1 MAFSMMTLK
10 GKELLLI
17 DKMKK
22 NSYLF
27 LFILLVSCTSNTI
40 FEKPKDLIPK
50 DTMSLLLQEMI
61 ISTSAKFIKNKNN
74 QKNINYMPFVYERFK
89 IDSTRFESSNYY
101 YMSTIDLYQ
110 EILEK
115 AKASINAQQDA
126 LKKIKKQLDSI
137 KKDSI
142 QLTLSKLKKVDSLKI
157 TKNFEKLE
165 LSKRSL
171 EEMNVRQ

>member
-1 MAFSMMTLK
+1 MVFSMMKLK
-10 GKELLLI
+10 EKELLLI

-22 NSYLF
+22 NSYIL

-40 FEKPKDLIPK
+40 FEKPKDLIPI
-50 DTMSLLLQEMI
+50 DTMSLLLQEMV

-115 AKASINAQQDA
+115 AKASINAQQDI
-126 LKKIKKQLDSI
+126 LKKAKKQLDSI

-142 QLTLSKLKKVDSLKI
+142 QLTLSRLKKVDSLKI

-165 LSKRSL
+165 LSKNSL
-171 EEMNVRQ
+171 EEMNLRQ

>member
-1 MAFSMMTLK
+1 MVFSIMKLK
-10 GKELLLI
+10 EKELLLI

-22 NSYLF
+22 NSYLL

-115 AKASINAQQDA
+115 AKASINAQQES
-126 LKKIKKQLDSI
+126 IKKVKKQINSN

-142 QLTLSKLKKVDSLKI
+142 QLNKKKKKKGDSLKI
-157 TKNFEKLE
+157 IRNLKKLE
-165 LSKRSL
+165 LPERSL
-171 EEMNVRQ
+171 EEMNLRQ

>member
-1 MAFSMMTLK
+1 
-10 GKELLLI
+10 
-17 DKMKK
+17 
-22 NSYLF
+22 
-27 LFILLVSCTSNTI
+27 
-40 FEKPKDLIPK
+40 
-50 DTMSLLLQEMI
+50 
-61 ISTSAKFIKNKNN
+61 
-74 QKNINYMPFVYERFK
+74 
-89 IDSTRFESSNYY
+89 
-101 YMSTIDLYQ
+101 MSTIDLYQ

-157 TKNFEKLE
+157 TKNFKKLE

>member
-1 MAFSMMTLK
+1 MVFLMTPLK

-17 DKMKK
+17 DKMRQIT
-22 NSYLF
+22 YFF
-27 LFILLVSCTSNTI
+27 LFMFFASCTSNTI
-40 FEKPKDLIPK
+40 FKKPKDLIPK
-50 DTMSLLLQEMI
+50 DTMSLLLQEMM

-115 AKASINAQQDA
+115 AKASINTQQDV
-126 LKKIKKQLDSI
+126 LKKVKKELDSI
-137 KKDSI
+137 KKDS
-142 QLTLSKLKKVDSLKI
+142 LKLSRSKLKELDSLKV

-165 LSKRSL
+165 LSKRTL
-171 EEMNVRQ
+171 EEMNGRQ

>member
-1 MAFSMMTLK
+1 MTKLK

-50 DTMSLLLQEMI
+50 DTMSLLLQEMM
-61 ISTSAKFIKNKNN
+61 ISSSAKFIKNKNN
-74 QKNINYMPFVYERFK
+74 QKNINYMPFVYENFK
-89 IDSTRFESSNYY
+89 IDSTRFKSSNYY
-101 YMSTIDLYQ
+101 YMSKIDVYQ
-110 EILEK
+110 EILE
-115 AKASINAQQDA
+115 NAQNSILARQEV
-126 LKKIKKQLDSI
+126 LTNMKTVLDSI

-142 QLTLSKLKKVDSLKI
+142 QGNLNKLKRADSLKI
-157 TKNFEKLE
+157 IKNLKELE
-165 LSKRSL
+165 NSDKILDNR
-171 EEMNVRQ
+171 

>member
-1 MAFSMMTLK
+1 MVFLMMKLK

-17 DKMKK
+17 DKMRQIT
-22 NSYLF
+22 YFF
-27 LFILLVSCTSNTI
+27 LFMFFASCTSNTI
-40 FEKPKDLIPK
+40 FKKPKDLIPK
-50 DTMSLLLQEMI
+50 DTMSLLLQEMM

-115 AKASINAQQDA
+115 AKASINTQQDV
-126 LKKIKKQLDSI
+126 LKKVKKELDSI
-137 KKDSI
+137 KKDS
-142 QLTLSKLKKVDSLKI
+142 LKLSRSKLKELDSLKV

-165 LSKRSL
+165 LSKRTL
-171 EEMNVRQ
+171 EEMNGRQ